1 MLGSLLTGYASS
13 VISNT
18 LGQPSWFAQMGLA
31 GDDQQT
37 TDIISAANGLFYA
50 GGFFGTLFTYYVS
63 ERWGRLMGLKVAA
76 AWAILGGALQAG
88 AMNIPMVSSNGNL
101 PLNFPIWRENGLL
114 TRVIKYLVSR
124 LISGF
129 SAGQTTA
136 AMMPYYSEVSLP
148 NNRGKNSGL
157 HALMIENGATVA
169 AWIGVGCYFYP
180 TGTFAWRFPI
190 SLSVL
195 LAILLFVVAFFRKP
209 PPSTMNS
216 CISIAKTG

>member
-1 MLGSLLTGYASS
+1 M
-13 VISNT
+13 
-18 LGQPSWFAQMGLA
+18 
-31 GDDQQT
+31 
-37 TDIISAANGLFYA
+37 
-50 GGFFGTLFTYYVS
+50 
-63 ERWGRLMGLKVAA
+63 
-76 AWAILGGALQAG
+76 
-88 AMNIPMVSSNGNL
+88 
-101 PLNFPIWRENGLL
+101 
-114 TRVIKYLVSR
+114 RVIQYLVSR
-124 LISGF
+124 VLSGF

-195 LAILLFVVAFFRKP
+195 LAILLFVVAFFRMRP
-209 PPSTMNS
+209 PHAMSSHISTTN
-216 CISIAKTG
+216 AG